1 MILSN
6 YVTHCSLW
14 SGFLY
19 YNLTITHREGI
30 FFYGIELPNA
40 LNIDNEGFLIIGCTT
55 YKRKKEGA
63 KMFVIKYYVNK

>member
-1 MILSN
+1 MDKHLLHILDTEGQCIQ
-6 YVTHCSLW
+6 YMK
-14 SGFLY
+14 
-19 YNLTITHREGI
+19 TIDL
-30 FFYGIELPNA
+30 GIELPNA